1 MSARRRHAERK
12 AVEQMTDRATAGASP
27 ASIAE
32 HLSLAKRDIASGDK
46 SFQSAAEHI
55 AAAIA
60 LGSTQRDA
68 AATVGKSVAWIN
80 RVLKWKDSG
89 FAASGPFTE
98 DNKQKRRRAFSQTK
112 HQTAFSQTKHSKSEA
127 RAKADQAK
135 AEAAKARHKADEE
148 RVKARAAREKI
159 KAERAKRFREAFF
172 GREPETLEINK
183 ADRDKLVKALGMLG
197 SDHDGEVLNAARM
210 VERLRRKLGTTW
222 EILVVKASETNARK
236 AA

>member
-1 MSARRRHAERK
+1 
-12 AVEQMTDRATAGASP
+12 MTDRATAGASP

-135 AEAAKARHKADEE
+135 AEAAKAKAEAAKARHKADEE

>member
-1 MSARRRHAERK
+1 
-12 AVEQMTDRATAGASP
+12 MTDRATAGASP

-98 DNKQKRRRAFSQTK
+98 DNKQKRRR
-112 HQTAFSQTKHSKSEA
+112 AFSQTKHSKSEA